1 MGEAHLRWLYRA
13 YKRGELAHF
22 PLAADMEPLEFRDA
36 VLAILATVNATN
48 GALFAFMNAL
58 DMPIGVVGIQVAP
71 VMDRLRA
78 FPHAVWFSEA
88 STRQRIECALK
99 FLLDLKRTHLV
110 VIEAKEPDWPFF
122 EHLCKYGLLR
132 RVGTLRDAYGA
143 GGRAAIYQSVGK

>member
-13 YKRGELAHF
+13 YKLGELSHF
-22 PLAADMEPLEFRDA
+22 PLQPDLDPLSFRNA
-36 VLAILATVNATN
+36 VMAMLATVNATN
-48 GALFAFMNAL
+48 GALFAFMDAER
-58 DMPIGVVGIQVAP
+58 PIGVVGVQVAP

-88 STRQRIECALK
+88 SPRQRVECALK
-99 FLLDLKRTHLV
+99 FLLDLKHTHLV
-110 VIEAKEPDWPFF
+110 VIEAKEPDWRFF